1 MAQELDARQMAADE
15 VIACWPSVKPKQVFG
30 HRGYVRSGHMFAFM
44 ADSGL
49 AIKAASPGD
58 AEALYEAGR
67 AEPFV
72 YNGTMEMRRWP
83 VMPLGGDSELTD
95 ALSSAREAYESA
107 E

>member
-1 MAQELDARQMAADE
+1 MAQKLDAMQIDADE
-15 VIACWPSVKPKQVFG
+15 VIACWPNVKPKQVFV

-49 AIKAASPGD
+49 AIKAASAGD

-83 VMPLGGDSELTD
+83 VLSLGNDSELTD
-95 ALSSAREAYESA
+95 ALSGAREAYEAA

>member
-1 MAQELDARQMAADE
+1 MTQRLDAMQTAADE
-15 VIACWPSVKPKQVFG
+15 VIASWPNVRAKQVFG
-30 HRGYVRSGHMFAFM
+30 HRGYVRSGHMFAFI

-49 AIKAASPGD
+49 AIKASSTGD
-58 AEALYEAGR
+58 AEALYESGH

-83 VMPLGGDSELTD
+83 VMPLDEDSALTS